1 MTNQYSM
8 QFTDKNLQNRSFR
21 GQNLNYADFS
31 GADIRGCDFSL
42 ALLQQANFQN
52 VKAGQTPQQ
61 FLILFLVA
69 IVFATLSLYAANL
82 LIFGILGRTPEDP
95 AFNYSIALF
104 TSLIVSGV
112 ASVARKRWPR
122 IGTILSGTVSAAW
135 LAFFYGGYLTGNNP
149 VVASIS
155 AVIGAIAGALICI
168 FFNKEGLINVAV
180 GVVGT
185 ISAYGSAFLLFA
197 VAITFLSVNYIIY
210 GCLWGAWSVIGIAMT
225 MASLKITIKDIITYR
240 TTSFCGANLAN
251 ANFTG
256 AKLGSTDF
264 NGAVGWRKIK
274 SKFGYSVSG

>member
-1 MTNQYSM
+1 MTNKYPI
-8 QFTDKNLQNRSFR
+8 QFTNQNLQNRSFR

-69 IVFATLSLYAANL
+69 IVFATLSLYAANI

-104 TSLIVSGV
+104 TSLIVSGI
-112 ASVARKRWPR
+112 ASVARKRWRR

-135 LAFFYGGYLTGNNP
+135 LGFFYGGYTTGNNP
-149 VVASIS
+149 VVAGIS
-155 AVIGAIAGALICI
+155 AVIGAIAGALICVYVKKG
-168 FFNKEGLINVAV
+168 FINVAV

-197 VAITFLSVNYIIY
+197 VAITFLSANYIIY
-210 GCLWGAWSVIGIAMT
+210 GCLWAAWSVIGIAMT
-225 MASLKITIKDIITYR
+225 MASLKITIKDIITYG

-251 ANFTG
+251 ANFMG

-274 SKFGYSVSG
+274 SKFGYSVPS